1 MQFEVAVQT
10 KLHPVLKHKFLEYQ
24 VQYLKFTKKLLEF
37 QWLFEMFFIQPF

>member
-10 KLHPVLKHKFLEYQ
+10 KIHPVLKHKLLEYQ
-24 VQYLKFTKKLLEF
+24 VQYLKFAKKLLEF